1 MSTMKK
7 KNEGI
12 CRFCMKSFSG
22 SAIGRHLVSCKIKI
36 QEDNKY
42 TTYKKIKSSIY
53 HIKISAYKAYWL
65 HIEMNAMAT
74 LVDLDQFLR
83 DIWLE
88 CCGHLSEFTINGVRY
103 ETSPGDDWLGMES
116 KSMNVQ
122 LRKVLKV
129 KDKFSYEYDFG
140 STTHLEG
147 QVFAEREGLLK
158 EKVKILARN
167 NPYSLKCESCGA
179 KATEICTEC
188 WQSFCNQCLIKH
200 GCSEEMALPVV
211 NSPRMGVCGY
221 CGEDD
226 FDNFMIKQSPYSGK

>member
-7 KNEGI
+7 RTEGI

-22 SAIGRHLVSCKIKI
+22 SAIGGHLVSCRTKI
-36 QEDNKY
+36 QEDNKC
-42 TTYKKIKSSIY
+42 TTNKKIKSSIY
-53 HIKISAYKAYWL
+53 HIKISVYKAYWL

-74 LVDLDQFLR
+74 LAKLDQFLR

-88 CCGHLSEFTINGVRY
+88 CCGHLSEFTINGIRY
-103 ETSPGDDWLGMES
+103 ETSPSDDWLGMDS

-122 LRKVLKV
+122 LRKVLNV

-147 QVFAEREGLLK
+147 QVLAEREGLLK
-158 EKVKILARN
+158 EEVKILARN
-167 NPYSLKCESCGA
+167 NPYTFKCESCDA

-188 WQSFCNQCLIKH
+188 WQSFCNRCLIKH
-200 GCSEEMALPVV
+200 KCSEEMALPVV

-221 CGEDD
+221 CGQAD
-226 FDNFMIKQSPYSGK
+226 FDNFAIK